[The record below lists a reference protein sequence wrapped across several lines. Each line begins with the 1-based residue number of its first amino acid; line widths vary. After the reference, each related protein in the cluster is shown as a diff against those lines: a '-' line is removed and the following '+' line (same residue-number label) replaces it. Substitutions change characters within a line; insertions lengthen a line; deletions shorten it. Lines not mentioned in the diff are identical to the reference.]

1 VILKST
7 KANATKF
14 AGWVDPPKPEK
25 PNKMDEEDIIS
36 EKRIK
41 NYIRKCINHANPA
54 FNLFYIISVA

>member
-1 VILKST
+1 V
-7 KANATKF
+7 TKF
-14 AGWVDPPKPEK
+14 ADWVDPPKPEK

-54 FNLFYIISVA
+54 FNLFFIISVT